1 MTCLAEAHQ
10 SFEIQ
15 LFISPLRIANPPI
28 VKSLKGLEELI
39 QDIFGNVLEL
49 RDISTRVL
57 EFFAMRRREEGRVIT
72 TIGDIFLSAAAEF
85 HNSYPAYVGHL
96 PKAEDRLRDE
106 MAENAEFRFFVEVG
120 TVRSGVDTE
129 C

>member
-1 MTCLAEAHQ
+1 METVSLPRPRCPAVLLIRYG
-10 SFEIQ
+10 SPQ

-28 VKSLKGLEELI
+28 IKSLKDLEDLI

-49 RDISTRVL
+49 RDISTRIL

-85 HNSYPAYVGHL
+85 HNAYPAYVGHL

-106 MAENAEFRFFVEVG
+106 MAENPEFRFFVDV
-120 TVRSGVDTE
+120 SH
-129 C
+129 